1 MKAFNKKAIK
11 RHWRKNAVGYF
22 MILPLLLGILV
33 FSYYPPI
40 SGLRLAFFQ
49 KRSNTTEVFVGFDNF
64 KRLFRDDLF
73 LKSIPTMFKIMIPR
87 LIIGVV
93 VPLVM
98 AELIMGIKSK
108 KAQTVF
114 RVLILLPIV
123 APGIVNTLI
132 WSNILDASSNG
143 ILNGL
148 LHALG
153 MSPDKNINWLGDYD
167 WVIFSII
174 FMGFPWVGGTS
185 VLIYMSGLMSMSQ
198 EMIEASRLDGA
209 GTWRRIFT
217 MDLPHI
223 LGQIKYF
230 VVFGVI
236 GGFQDY
242 GTQLVLTHGGPGDA
256 TYVPAYYLFNV
267 IQLDDD
273 LGYASAIGVVL
284 FVTIAISAG
293 LLMALFKTDKTE

>member
-1 MKAFNKKAIK
+1 MKKGAI
-11 RHWRKNAVGYF
+11 RKHFRENFVGYL
-22 MILPLLLGILV
+22 MVLPLLAGILV

-40 SGLRLAFFQ
+40 SGLRLAFFD
-49 KRSNTTEVFVGFDNF
+49 KRSNTQEVFVGLDNF
-64 KRLFRDDLF
+64 QRLFQDELF

-98 AELIMGIKSK
+98 AELIFGVMSK
-108 KAQTVF
+108 RAQSVY
-114 RVLILLPIV
+114 RILILLPIV

-143 ILNGL
+143 ILNGV
-148 LHALG
+148 LHAFG
-153 MSPDKNINWLGDYD
+153 MDPNTNINWLGDYD
-167 WVIFSII
+167 WVIFSIV

-185 VLIYMSGLMSMSQ
+185 VLIYMSGLMGIPT
-198 EMIEASRLDGA
+198 EVIEASRLDGA
-209 GTWRRIFT
+209 GPILRIFT
-217 MDLPHI
+217 IDLPHI

-230 VVFGVI
+230 VVFGAI

-267 IQLDDD
+267 IQMDDD
-273 LGYASAIGVVL
+273 LGYASAIGVLL
-284 FVTIAISAG
+284 FVTIALTAG
-293 LLMALFKTDKTE
+293 ILMVLFKTDRTE

>member
-1 MKAFNKKAIK
+1 MKTHAI
-11 RHWRKNAVGYF
+11 RKHFRENIAGYL
-22 MILPLLLGILV
+22 MLLPLVCGILV

-40 SGLRLAFFQ
+40 SGLRLAFFD
-49 KRSNTTEVFVGFDNF
+49 KRSNTQEVFVGFENF
-64 KRLFRDDLF
+64 RRLFQDELF

-87 LIIGVV
+87 LAIGVI

-98 AELIMGIKSK
+98 AELIFGVASR
-108 KAQTVF
+108 KAQSVY
-114 RVLILLPIV
+114 RIMILLPIV
-123 APGIVNTLI
+123 APGIVSTLI

-143 ILNGL
+143 VLNGI
-148 LHALG
+148 LHAFG
-153 MSPDKNINWLGDYD
+153 MNPEVNINWLGDYD

-174 FMGFPWVGGTS
+174 FMGFPGVGGTS
-185 VLIYMSGLMSMSQ
+185 VLIYLSGLMGISQ

-209 GTWRRIFT
+209 GTMLRIFRI
-217 MDLPHI
+217 DLPQI

-230 VVFGVI
+230 VVFGAI

-267 IQLDDD
+267 IQMDDD
-273 LGYASAIGVVL
+273 LGYASAIGVLL
-284 FVTIAISAG
+284 FVTIAVVAG
-293 LLMALFKTDKTE
+293 ILLAVFRTDRTE